1 MLSYGLQLRIM
12 VITMD
17 NSNTIS
23 SILKGEFIAE
33 KSNTRLIPF
42 LLMIVVLGLINIRSS
57 FNAES
62 LLKGSIAL
70 EKEVADLRLTYITT
84 KSELMSVY
92 RRSVIEELVENQGL
106 QTSLVPPKI
115 IEKR

>member
-1 MLSYGLQLRIM
+1 MKIE
-12 VITMD
+12 

-33 KSNTRLIPF
+33 KSNTKLIPF
-42 LLMIVVLGLINIRSS
+42 LLMIVLLGLINIRSS

-62 LLKGSIAL
+62 LLKKSISL

-84 KSELMSVY
+84 KSQLMSVY
-92 RRSVIEELVENQGL
+92 RRSVVEELVKGQGL
-106 QTSLVPPKI
+106 KTSLTPPQI

>member
-1 MLSYGLQLRIM
+1 M
-12 VITMD
+12 ITMLD

-33 KSNTRLIPF
+33 KSNTKLIPF
-42 LLMIVVLGLINIRSS
+42 LLIIVVLGLINIRSS

-62 LLKGSIAL
+62 LLKQSIAL

-92 RRSVIEELVENQGL
+92 RRSVVEELVQVQGL
-106 QTSLVPPKI
+106 KTSLTPPII
-115 IEKR
+115 IEKQ

>member
-1 MLSYGLQLRIM
+1 MTSK
-12 VITMD
+12 TD
-17 NSNTIS
+17 SSNTIS

-33 KSNTRLIPF
+33 KSNAKLIPF

-57 FNAES
+57 FHAEK
-62 LLKGSIAL
+62 LLKQSISL

-92 RRSVIEELVENQGL
+92 RRSVVEGLVESQDL
-106 QTSLVPPKI
+106 KTSLIPPEI
-115 IEKR
+115 IER

>member
-1 MLSYGLQLRIM
+1 
-12 VITMD
+12 MD
-17 NSNTIS
+17 NSNTFS

-33 KSNTRLIPF
+33 NSNTKLIPF
-42 LLMIVVLGLINIRSS
+42 LLIIVVLGLVNIRSS

-62 LLKGSIAL
+62 LLMQSIAL

-92 RRSVIEELVENQGL
+92 RRSVIEELVQIHGL
-106 QTSLVPPKI
+106 KTSLTPPVI
-115 IEKR
+115 IEKQ